1 MVKKAMKRNGCF
13 FVSNTCWLIV
23 TLALLSGGSAFAVSE
38 EDKYSSIYNKI
49 KLLDWLV
56 NDSPVT
62 KRIEA
67 SDDDVAK
74 QQLQRSREMLQQA
87 VEHNEQGEYE
97 LAEGHINQGLVLMTK
112 LSRKVKDE
120 DRVKQAR
127 IELYKQVKGHVD
139 MFVVAFDRVAEEKG
153 EEHVRGMLDRD
164 ELDQVMSK
172 AESAYE
178 DGDLAM
184 ANHLMRQ
191 AADIV
196 DNALSDA
203 RHKDVLLHE
212 LKFESLEEEY
222 AYEINRNES
231 YVKLIDLMQ
240 KKSAPSQASAAY
252 VQKLI
257 DENSK
262 LREQADMLVSE
273 GKLEQGISVMESGT
287 DKLSRALRVSGA
299 SF

>member
-1 MVKKAMKRNGCF
+1 MKRNGSF
-13 FVSNTCWLIV
+13 FVSNTSWLIM
-23 TLALLSGGSAFAVSE
+23 TLLLLSGGSTFAVSE

-67 SDDDVAK
+67 SGDDEAK
-74 QQLQRSREMLQQA
+74 QQLQRSREMWEQA
-87 VEHNEQGEYE
+87 VEHNEEGEYE
-97 LAEGHINQGLVLMTK
+97 LAEGHINQGLVLMTR

-120 DRVKQAR
+120 DRVRQAR

-153 EEHVRGMLDRD
+153 EDHVRGMLDRD
-164 ELDQVMSK
+164 ELDEIMTK

-178 DGDLAM
+178 DGELAM

-212 LKFESLEEEY
+212 LTFENLEEEY

-240 KKSAPSQASAAY
+240 KKSAPSQASTAY

-257 DENSK
+257 EENAK
-262 LREQADMLVSE
+262 LREQADVLVSE
-273 GKLEQGISVMESGT
+273 GNLEQGISVMESGT
-287 DKLSRALRVSGA
+287 DKLSRALRMSGA

>member
-1 MVKKAMKRNGCF
+1 MKRNGCF
-13 FVSNTCWLIV
+13 FVSNTSWLIM
-23 TLALLSGGSAFAVSE
+23 TLLLLSGGSAFAVSE

-56 NDSPVT
+56 NDSPVS

-67 SDDDVAK
+67 SGDDEAK
-74 QQLQRSREMLQQA
+74 QQLQRSREMWEQA
-87 VEHNEQGEYE
+87 VEHNEEGEYE
-97 LAEGHINQGLVLMTK
+97 LAEGHINQGLVLMTR

-120 DRVKQAR
+120 DRVRQAR

-153 EEHVRGMLDRD
+153 EDHVRGMLDRD
-164 ELDQVMSK
+164 ELDEIMTK

-178 DGDLAM
+178 DGELAM

-212 LKFESLEEEY
+212 LTFESLEEEY

-240 KKSAPSQASAAY
+240 KKSAPSQASTAY

-257 DENSK
+257 EENAK
-262 LREQADMLVSE
+262 LREQADVLVSE
-273 GKLEQGISVMESGT
+273 GNLEQGISVMESGT
-287 DKLSRALRVSGA
+287 DKLSRALRMSGA

>member
-1 MVKKAMKRNGCF
+1 MKLNGYF
-13 FVSNTCWLIV
+13 FVSNTCWLMI
-23 TLALLSGGSAFAVSE
+23 TLVLLSGGSAFAAAE
-38 EDKYSSIYNKI
+38 ADKYSSIYNKI
-49 KLLDWLV
+49 NLLDWLG
-56 NDSPVT
+56 NNSPVS
-62 KRIEA
+62 KRIEI
-67 SDDDVAK
+67 SGDDEAK
-74 QQLQRSREMLQQA
+74 QQLKRSQEMWEQA

-97 LAEGHINQGLVLMTK
+97 LAEGHINQGLKLMTK

-120 DRVKQAR
+120 DKVRQAR

-153 EEHVRGMLDRD
+153 EDRVRDMLDRD
-164 ELDQVMSK
+164 ELDEIMSN
-172 AESAYE
+172 AESAYD
-178 DGDLAM
+178 DGDLAL

-196 DNALSDA
+196 DIALSDA

-212 LKFESLEEEY
+212 LTFESLEEEY

-257 DENSK
+257 EENAK
-262 LREQADMLVSE
+262 LREQADKLVSE
-273 GKLEQGISVMESGT
+273 GNLEQGISVMENCT

>member
-1 MVKKAMKRNGCF
+1 
-13 FVSNTCWLIV
+13 
-23 TLALLSGGSAFAVSE
+23 
-38 EDKYSSIYNKI
+38 
-49 KLLDWLV
+49 
-56 NDSPVT
+56 
-62 KRIEA
+62 
-67 SDDDVAK
+67 
-74 QQLQRSREMLQQA
+74 
-87 VEHNEQGEYE
+87 
-97 LAEGHINQGLVLMTK
+97 
-112 LSRKVKDE
+112 
-120 DRVKQAR
+120 
-127 IELYKQVKGHVD
+127 

-153 EEHVRGMLDRD
+153 EDHVRGMLDRD
-164 ELDQVMSK
+164 ELDEIMTK
-172 AESAYE
+172 AESAYK

-212 LKFESLEEEY
+212 LTFESLEEEY

-231 YVKLIDLMQ
+231 YVKLIDIMQ

-257 DENSK
+257 EENAK
-262 LREQADMLVSE
+262 LREQADVLVSE
-273 GKLEQGISVMESGT
+273 GNLEQGISVMESGT
-287 DKLSRALRVSGA
+287 DKLSRALRMSGA